1 MIRLAKK
8 VLCLDWDKRSLRIVV
23 ARVGAGEMQL
33 DDAHAHRV
41 PANVD
46 PEDPQAMGTFIAQQL
61 HRHHIKHG
69 RVIVDVPRDKAV
81 INRLTVPP
89 TPRSELAAAVR
100 FQALR
105 ELPFPLDEAQIDYVV
120 TATNEDGLA
129 TQVLLAAVRLETLDR
144 LRETCEAAGL
154 TPARIGLRP
163 YANMVSVTHLP
174 AMLDR
179 RVLFV
184 DVGPTMT
191 EIDVMCGN
199 TLAFSRAANVS
210 VPFSGGELDAED
222 SRVSSKAALSGLE
235 LADSV
240 RSTAVD
246 ELLVEITRTLQAYRA
261 TEAAESIDQIVIGGG
276 TGAEHALVEAADER
290 FNLPAT
296 LFDPTVPLGVDEEE
310 APKLRAFASTLGLAW
325 GLGEEGVLGL
335 DFLNPKKPIPPRQSL
350 KRRLRIAGIAAAVVL
365 IAGASWVVAERL
377 ERNRELAD
385 LRDETSELKAQVL
398 ENVEIDIKCLEA
410 QEWDAEARAGVWLD
424 HLLWL
429 TQEMIEPGKKM
440 LVSDINFN
448 LNPKSLKNAKIT
460 MGLMCND
467 WQIATEFVGKLNEL
481 TIEDGQRLYKAE
493 QRGWQDVKT
502 VDPEKFKGKVDVEI
516 ELLELTSRKPIQERE
531 KDCRAMRKIK

>member
-1 MIRLAKK
+1 MIRLARK

-61 HRHHIKHG
+61 HRHRIRHG

-100 FQALR
+100 FQAMR

-120 TATNEDGLA
+120 TATNEEGLA

-246 ELLVEITRTLQAYRA
+246 ELLVEITRTPR
-261 TEAAESIDQIVIGGG
+261 
-276 TGAEHALVEAADER
+276 
-290 FNLPAT
+290 
-296 LFDPTVPLGVDEEE
+296 
-310 APKLRAFASTLGLAW
+310 AST
-325 GLGEEGVLGL
+325 
-335 DFLNPKKPIPPRQSL
+335 RS
-350 KRRLRIAGIAAAVVL
+350 
-365 IAGASWVVAERL
+365 
-377 ERNRELAD
+377 
-385 LRDETSELKAQVL
+385 
-398 ENVEIDIKCLEA
+398 
-410 QEWDAEARAGVWLD
+410 
-424 HLLWL
+424 
-429 TQEMIEPGKKM
+429 
-440 LVSDINFN
+440 
-448 LNPKSLKNAKIT
+448 
-460 MGLMCND
+460 
-467 WQIATEFVGKLNEL
+467 
-481 TIEDGQRLYKAE
+481 
-493 QRGWQDVKT
+493 
-502 VDPEKFKGKVDVEI
+502 
-516 ELLELTSRKPIQERE
+516 
-531 KDCRAMRKIK
+531 

>member
-1 MIRLAKK
+1 VIRLAKK

-23 ARVGAGEMQL
+23 ARVGADEMQL

-46 PEDPQAMGTFIAQQL
+46 PEDAQAMGAFIAQQL
-61 HRHHIKHG
+61 HRHRIKLG

-81 INRLTVPP
+81 INRLAVPP
-89 TPRSELAAAVR
+89 TPRAELAAAVR

-120 TATNEDGLA
+120 TATNEEGLA

-144 LRETCEAAGL
+144 LRETCQAAGL

-163 YANMVSVTHLP
+163 YANMVSVAHLP

-210 VPFSGGELDAED
+210 VPFSGGELDTED

-276 TGAEHALVEAADER
+276 TGAEHALAEAADER
-290 FNLPAT
+290 FNVPAT
-296 LFDPTVPLGVDEEE
+296 LFDPTVSLGVDEEE

-325 GLGEEGVLGL
+325 GLCEEGVLGL

-365 IAGASWVVAERL
+365 IAGASWVVAEHV
-377 ERNRELAD
+377 ERSRELAD
-385 LRDETSELKAQVL
+385 LRGETKKLKEQVL
-398 ENVEIDIKCLEA
+398 ANVEIDVKTLEA
-410 QEWDAEARAGVWLD
+410 REWDAEARSGVWLD

-440 LVSDINFN
+440 LVSDITFN
-448 LNPKSLKNAKIT
+448 LNPKNLKSAKIT
-460 MGLMCND
+460 MGLMCDD
-467 WQIATEFVGKLNEL
+467 WQVATEFVDKLNEL
-481 TIEDGQRLYKAE
+481 TTTDGQRLYKAE

-502 VDPEKFKGKVDVEI
+502 IDPEKFKGKVDVDI
-516 ELLELTSRKPIQERE
+516 ELLELTSREPIQERE
-531 KDCRAMRKIK
+531 KDYRAMREIK